1 MDQLSQYRNI
11 IKNLLNQYAG
21 KPSHGEI
28 IPEII
33 IDAHQNHFELMHIG
47 WDGSRRVHGSVLH
60 IDIIGEKIWIQHDG
74 TSFGIAK
81 DLVAAG
87 IPPKSIVLG
96 FRPPHVRKYT
106 GYDLG
111 IESVNVK

>member
-1 MDQLSQYRNI
+1 MDKLGEYRRI
-11 IKNLLNQYAG
+11 IKNLLNQYAN

-28 IPEII
+28 NPEII
-33 IDAHQNHFELMHIG
+33 IDADQNHFELMHIG

-60 IDIIGEKIWIQHDG
+60 IDIIGDEIWIQHDG
-74 TSFGIAK
+74 TSYGIAK

-87 IPPKSIVLG
+87 IPQKSIVLG

-106 GYDLG
+106 GYGLG
-111 IESVNVK
+111 TESGNVE